1 METKEILTLQ
11 ALKFKQQLLGDQQD
25 LPEGSPQ
32 WMLNVDP
39 GADSTRN
46 ICALIS
52 VPLFEEIE
60 RLSNVL
66 SMSKRRFVE
75 LALRDLAVSAN
86 EAIEAVGLINVTSS
100 RIGEVPV
107 DEA

>member
-1 METKEILTLQ
+1 MNTNQILTLQ
-11 ALKFKQQLLGDQQD
+11 ALKFKQNLLQGDQD
-25 LPEGSPQ
+25 IALDAPA
-32 WMLNVDP
+32 WMRDVHP
-39 GADSTRN
+39 GADETRN

-52 VPLFEEIE
+52 IPLFEEIE

-75 LALRDLAVSAN
+75 LALRDLAEKGN
-86 EAIEAVGLINVTSS
+86 QAIADVGLTNVTSES
-100 RIGEVPV
+100 AGVVPV

>member
-1 METKEILTLQ
+1 MKSKELFKLQ
-11 ALKFKQQLLGDQQD
+11 ALKFKHQLMGDQQD

-32 WMLNVDP
+32 WMADVDP

-52 VPLFEEIE
+52 IPLFEEIE

-66 SMSKRRFVE
+66 SMSKRRLVE

-86 EAIEAVGLINVTSS
+86 ESIESVGLTNVTCNV
-100 RIGEVPV
+100 IGSVPV
-107 DEA
+107 EEA

>member
-11 ALKFKQQLLGDQQD
+11 ALKFKQQLLGGNQD
-25 LPEGSPQ
+25 LQEGAAA
-32 WMLNVDP
+32 WMFNVDP
-39 GADSTRN
+39 GADQTRN

-52 VPLFEEIE
+52 IPLFDEIE

-75 LALRDLAVSAN
+75 LALRDLAVTAN
-86 EAIEAVGLINVTSS
+86 EAIEGVGLTNVTSS
-100 RIGEVPV
+100 RIGDVPV